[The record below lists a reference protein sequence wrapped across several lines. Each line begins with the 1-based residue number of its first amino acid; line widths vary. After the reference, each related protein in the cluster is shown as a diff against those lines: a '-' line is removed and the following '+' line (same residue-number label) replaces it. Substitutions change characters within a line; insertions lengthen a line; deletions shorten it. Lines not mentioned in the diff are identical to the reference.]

1 MTHEQ
6 RRGDVRWKRAEQ
18 RILQMKLDQMTKQR
32 RLAIGRAVSE
42 PALPMI
48 PHCLLHDAFVLMVDG
63 TTKLV
68 RYLDVGDKVQIAYCH
83 RGAVLRGVSTVDS
96 VHTNRPKRRDVTLVT
111 STGRGCVAMV
121 TSDHSFLAKRA
132 EGDFQ
137 WGPVIA
143 GGLSRHHLG
152 MEIEVNPHN
161 RVQDL
166 VGWERPVRFEQ
177 VESTREA
184 DLHRYRN
191 GIPFRFLV
199 GDRVVQGLRTFINT
213 DDHAVTHS
221 RVTRSAPDADGGG
234 NNHRAIA
241 SSRSKQWA

>member
-177 VESTREA
+177 VESTREDPGPGQQGPLTVLELA
-184 DLHRYRN
+184 LPTLALLLNVYERA
-191 GIPFRFLV
+191 LQVV
-199 GDRVVQGLRTFINT
+199 GNFANLIEFANL
-213 DDHAVTHS
+213 
-221 RVTRSAPDADGGG
+221 
-234 NNHRAIA
+234 
-241 SSRSKQWA
+241 

>member
-177 VESTREA
+177 VESTREDPGPGQQGPLTVLELA
-184 DLHRYRN
+184 LPTLALLLNVYERALQVVGNFAFVKLMH
-191 GIPFRFLV
+191 FLI
-199 GDRVVQGLRTFINT
+199 T
-213 DDHAVTHS
+213 
-221 RVTRSAPDADGGG
+221 
-234 NNHRAIA
+234 
-241 SSRSKQWA
+241 